1 MGSSRFAYLLHVCFP
16 IGGAGDDG
24 GDPVQVLKAMGAELK
39 GLGEVWA
46 AVGEARKAPNFHSI

>member
-1 MGSSRFAYLLHVCFP
+1 MLS
-16 IGGAGDDG
+16 IGGTGDG